1 MAAQIVSMLEQIIVL
16 CRPILSKRAPVRIRP
31 KPLQIESTP
40 TRDTANDSG
49 AFTDNAR
56 SLAKL
61 ITELPT
67 AARKEIHIKA
77 SQKDGRAS
85 I

>member
-1 MAAQIVSMLEQIIVL
+1 MSIFEQIIVFR
-16 CRPILSKRAPVRIRP
+16 RPMASKRAPVRIRP
-31 KPLQIESTP
+31 NPLQTESTP
-40 TRDTANDSG
+40 TRDTASDSG
-49 AFTDNAR
+49 AFTDSAR

-77 SQKDGRAS
+77 SQKEGRDS